1 MMSQIVGALGVL
13 LFALAAC
20 QAETVV
26 RYETNTQKDT
36 YGPVTMVVDNL
47 AEIAVN
53 VSDNS
58 TAQLQAKMDRTERDI
73 AGNMEVLTANAVAQ
87 LSDVIF
93 QTNEL
98 LVANPDCN
106 PAWSLDELNENV
118 TAQLSTCTANL
129 EDLLKDFRVQSQQA
143 MSRVQG
149 FVQQIAELPAK
160 CQMVGA
166 SSLNPLASAGAHVCF
181 INGMAEVNVGMAQS
195 MHSASVLLVQTHQ
208 AAADQ
213 EKQAQQC
220 SGAVVQQVGDYLR
233 EEQDQCQS

>member
-1 MMSQIVGALGVL
+1 M
-13 LFALAAC
+13 
-20 QAETVV
+20 V
-26 RYETNTQKDT
+26 RYETKTQNDT

-47 AEIAVN
+47 AEIAVD

-73 AGNMEVLTANAVAQ
+73 AGNMEVLTANALAQ

-118 TAQLSTCTANL
+118 TAQLSTCTASL
-129 EDLLKDFRVQSQQA
+129 GDLLEDFRVQSQQA

-160 CQMVGA
+160 CRLVGA
-166 SSLNPLASAGAHVCF
+166 SPLNPLASAGAHVCF
-181 INGMAEVNVGMAQS
+181 INAMAEVNVGMAQS
-195 MHSASVLLVQTHQ
+195 MHSASLLLVQTHQ
-208 AAADQ
+208 AAAEQ
-213 EKQAQQC
+213 EEQAQQC
-220 SGAVVQQVGDYLR
+220 SEAVVQQVGDYLR